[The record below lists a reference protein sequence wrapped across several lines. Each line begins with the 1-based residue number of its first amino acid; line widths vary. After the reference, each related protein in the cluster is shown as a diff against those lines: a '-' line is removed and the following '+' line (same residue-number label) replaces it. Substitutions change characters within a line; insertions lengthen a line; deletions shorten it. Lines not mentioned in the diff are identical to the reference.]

1 MNIHLTNP
9 TLASLD
15 RGLPGVPCAD
25 GGRHRLS
32 IDPQLRSSLVQ
43 DEEEEERRLRD
54 DVSWVALDPLSSP
67 AGSV

>member
-1 MNIHLTNP
+1 MEAVI
-9 TLASLD
+9 
-15 RGLPGVPCAD
+15 GC
-25 GGRHRLS
+25 RLILS
-32 IDPQLRSSLVQ
+32 LRSSLVQ